1 MFTYTHYKP
10 YRDVTPL
17 HSTLEYLID
26 RDYKIF
32 EGVELVHIEE
42 NITDA
47 RLYEILK
54 QDFGITWQF
63 EK

>member
-1 MFTYTHYKP
+1 MK
-10 YRDVTPL
+10 TPNGRRA
-17 HSTLEYLID
+17 ING

-32 EGVELVHIEE
+32 EGGELIHIEE

-54 QDFGITWQF
+54 TDFGIDWTYQN
-63 EK
+63 